1 MKKRNNFNF
10 YNKSDYNKKQTI
22 IFIILLMITLLIN
35 MFFYGYDYNS
45 SSALFKNQGLAE
57 KIISVKSIIDNE
69 YLFANN
75 VPEEQILDGTING
88 LVSSLGDP
96 YSRYISSK
104 NYEKFTTEIKGEF
117 GGIGVTIKNDT
128 TIVPEDGMKI
138 ESTLSGSNAENAGI
152 TSNDKIVSIDG
163 VDIAGME
170 VSEAIEMIKGEEG
183 TEVSLGVIKE
193 NETEPS
199 IVNITRNKVELPVVS
214 SELIDNNIG
223 YMYLSQF
230 TQTIVH
236 QFDEAY
242 ENIKDADSL
251 IIDLRFNT
259 GGSVPETIELLSR
272 FLGKDQ
278 VAVTMEKRNYSID
291 VTTQEPPYI
300 IEKPIVLLVNEYS
313 ASASEI
319 FAGALRSYGKATIV
333 GTKTFG
339 KALVQETKQLDE
351 SSLIV
356 LTVAKYLTPAKEDIN
371 QKGILPDIEV
381 LLGETEDTQLL
392 KAIEILKQKE

>member
-128 TIVPEDGMKI
+128 AIVPEDGMKI
-138 ESTLSGSNAENAGI
+138 ESTLSGSSAENAGI

-193 NETEPS
+193 NETKPS

-371 QKGILPDIEV
+371 QKGILPDIEIM
-381 LLGETEDTQLL
+381 LGETEDTQLL
-392 KAIEILKQKE
+392 KAIEILTKKE